1 MGCHALL
8 QGIFSTQGSNPGL
21 PHCRQILYCLSYWE
35 ALCWPWANNV
45 SLCILW
51 GQPIIPFPRPFQGDL
66 PNPGIEPTSLKSP
79 ALAGVF
85 FTTSTTPEAPLYSLP
100 HWNLTTT
107 LWLSPFPEEIKR
119 HTKAGSLT
127 SCPINDQSWM
137 VLKWNTVLLHCFV
150 VISWSDYVSH
160 LCSHRKGP
168 NKPLLN
174 ERI

>member
-1 MGCHALL
+1 MWLRTKGLWREPWVLIPSCSSFSQELGLNQCSQDHVLLGQSETTVMHVCSTVILRCLFHALGYTL
-8 QGIFSTQGSNPGL
+8 TSKFPTTYTLPPTIVLEDLRVMHLRWIIGSMFE
-21 PHCRQILYCLSYWE
+21 S
-35 ALCWPWANNV
+35 
-45 SLCILW
+45 
-51 GQPIIPFPRPFQGDL
+51 
-66 PNPGIEPTSLKSP
+66 
-79 ALAGVF
+79 
-85 FTTSTTPEAPLYSLP
+85 
-100 HWNLTTT
+100 
-107 LWLSPFPEEIKR
+107 LSPFPEEIKR